1 MNNSN
6 DFTYDKENFRG
17 LPEFVK
23 DLHSKGMHYIPLIDP
38 GISAGENPGAYF
50 PYDTGVKMN
59 IFIKNSTDQIF
70 IGKVSNNNKK
80 SICVKF
86 NEFRVENFI

>member
-23 DLHSKGMHYIPLIDP
+23 DLHSKGMHYIPIVDP
-38 GISAGENPGAYF
+38 GVSGSEKPGSYF
-50 PYDTGVKMN
+50 PYDVGVKMN

-70 IGKVSNNNKK
+70 IGKVSQNKFK
-80 SICVKF
+80 KNI
-86 NEFRVENFI
+86 

>member
-23 DLHSKGMHYIPLIDP
+23 ELHSKGMHYIPIIDP
-38 GISAGENPGAYF
+38 GVSGSEKPGSYF
-50 PYDTGVKMN
+50 PYDAGVKMN

-70 IGKVSNNNKK
+70 IGKVSNNSK
-80 SICVKF
+80 I
-86 NEFRVENFI
+86 